1 MCKSQKYFSQKKEFK
16 NLENQINS
24 NKNQLEEARADSS
37 RFASNHQKI
46 CTELKNKRN
55 ELSEIAGNINL
66 LINTNDETINV
77 KEDEFIRNFLE
88 EFNSMKTPVFKR
100 SRRMRR
106 LRLKEEDLNMN
117 NY

>member
-1 MCKSQKYFSQKKEFK
+1 M
-16 NLENQINS
+16 
-24 NKNQLEEARADSS
+24 EEARADSS

-77 KEDEFIRNFLE
+77 KEDEFIRRFLE
-88 EFNSMKTPVFKR
+88 EFNSMKTQVFKR

-106 LRLKEEDLNMN
+106 LRLELKEEDFNMN